1 MGNTVVFSN
10 KELSDFAIELLKS
23 GFRLFRPPTVNSHFN
38 SYFFFSEND
47 KIGYV
52 QWDKFVGLKFA
63 TVHKPDLSVGT
74 GFSLSNN
81 DLPAG
86 SYIEQARHAFCTV
99 PNWFRSD
106 RMNVKKYKD
115 LKEFY
120 LLNSKYN
127 PYVEIVL
134 ENDQLVEKEIEN
146 ESTVRT

>member
-1 MGNTVVFSN
+1 
-10 KELSDFAIELLKS
+10 
-23 GFRLFRPPTVNSHFN
+23 
-38 SYFFFSEND
+38 
-47 KIGYV
+47 
-52 QWDKFVGLKFA
+52 
-63 TVHKPDLSVGT
+63 VGT

-115 LKEFY
+115 LKEFLVKY
-120 LLNSKYN
+120 CRNSNDY
-127 PYVEIVL
+127 YVEVCL